1 MLILYLLKKMS
12 FSITEKEAVI
22 QAACP
27 MKRQEAETYIEEP
40 NQNMHCNSSLLVI
53 FFLESIQWNLPKISK
68 SELNKCNFLE

>member
-1 MLILYLLKKMS
+1 MLIRYLLKKMS

-40 NQNMHCNSSLLVI
+40 NQNMHCNSSLQ
-53 FFLESIQWNLPKISK
+53 ESIQWNLPKISK